1 MKLKIL
7 AILTFVSMVFA
18 LYMIF
23 IVAPREAT
31 QGDAQRIFYL
41 HVPLATFGYVGAF
54 LLGFGSIRYLMTRDS
69 KWDRLGQAAA
79 EVTVA
84 FITAQ
89 LITGSLWARPIWGP
103 WWVWDVRTTMQVVLY
118 LIFIAYLM
126 LREFVPEGP
135 KRAILSAVFGLLA
148 MIDVPINYLSIYL
161 FRTQHP
167 QAVVSPGGGGLLD
180 PDMSKAFFA
189 SFVAVTL
196 LFIYLLNRRLA
207 IARVEE
213 EVNYLEQIVLAHE

>member
-23 IVAPREAT
+23 IFAPREST

-41 HVPLATFGYVGAF
+41 HVPLAAFGYVGAF
-54 LLGFGSIRYLMTRDS
+54 LVGFGSIRYLMTRDS
-69 KWDRLGQAAA
+69 KWDRLGHAAA
-79 EVTVA
+79 EVAVA

-118 LIFIAYLM
+118 LIFIAYVM

-148 MIDVPINYLSIYL
+148 MIDVPINYLAIYL

-167 QAVVSPGGGGLLD
+167 QAVVSPGGGGLD
-180 PDMSKAFFA
+180 PDMSKAFLS

-213 EVNYLEQIVLAHE
+213 EINYLEQIVLAHE

>member
-7 AILTFVSMVFA
+7 AILSFVSMVFA

-23 IVAPREAT
+23 LFAPRETT
-31 QGDAQRIFYL
+31 QGDAQRIFYI
-41 HVPLATFGYVGAF
+41 HVPLATGVYAGAF
-54 LLGFGSIRYLMTRDS
+54 LVGFGSIKYLIGRQS
-69 KWDRLGQAAA
+69 RWDRFAHASA
-79 EVTVA
+79 EVAVA
-84 FITAQ
+84 FTTAQ

-103 WWVWDVRTTMQVVLY
+103 WWVWDARTTLQFVLY

-126 LREFVPEGP
+126 LRAFVPDGQ
-135 KRAILSAVFGLLA
+135 KRAILSSVFGLLA
-148 MIDVPINYLSIYL
+148 MIDVPFNYLAIYL

-167 QAVVSPGGGGLLD
+167 SAVISPGGGGQD
-180 PDMSKAFFA
+180 PDMNKALLA
-189 SFVAVTL
+189 SFVAVTF

-213 EVNYLEQIVLAHE
+213 EINYLEQVVLANE

>member
-23 IVAPREAT
+23 IFAPREVT

-41 HVPLATFGYVGAF
+41 HVPLAAFGYVGAF

-69 KWDRLGQAAA
+69 KWDRLAHAAA
-79 EVTVA
+79 EVAVA
-84 FITAQ
+84 FLTAQ

-118 LIFIAYLM
+118 LIFIAYVM

-148 MIDVPINYLSIYL
+148 MIDVPINYLAIYL

-167 QAVVSPGGGGLLD
+167 QAVVSPGGGGLD
-180 PDMSKAFFA
+180 PDMSKAFLS
-189 SFVAVTL
+189 SFVAVTF

-207 IARVEE
+207 IAKVEE
-213 EVNYLEQIVLAHE
+213 EINYLEQIVLAHE

>member
-23 IVAPREAT
+23 IFAPREAT

-41 HVPLATFGYVGAF
+41 HVPLAAFGYVGAF

-69 KWDRLGQAAA
+69 KWDRLGNAAA
-79 EVTVA
+79 EVSVA

-118 LIFIAYLM
+118 LIFIAYVM

-135 KRAILSAVFGLLA
+135 KRAILSSVFGLLA
-148 MIDVPINYLSIYL
+148 MIDVPINYLAIYL

-167 QAVVSPGGGGLLD
+167 QAVVSPGGGGLD
-180 PDMSKAFFA
+180 PDMSKAFLS
-189 SFVAVTL
+189 SFVAVTF

-207 IARVEE
+207 IAKVEE
-213 EVNYLEQIVLAHE
+213 EINYLEQIVLAHE

>member
-23 IVAPREAT
+23 IFAPREST

-54 LLGFGSIRYLMTRDS
+54 LLGFGSICYLMTRDS

-167 QAVVSPGGGGLLD
+167 QAVISPGGGGLD
-180 PDMSKAFFA
+180 PDMAKALLA

-213 EVNYLEQIVLAHE
+213 EINYLEQIVLAHE

>member
-23 IVAPREAT
+23 IFAPRETT

-69 KWDRLGQAAA
+69 KWDRLGLASA

-103 WWVWDVRTTMQVVLY
+103 WWVWDARTTLQVVLY

-135 KRAILSAVFGLLA
+135 KRAILSSVFGLLA
-148 MIDVPINYLSIYL
+148 MIDVPINYLAIYL

-167 QAVVSPGGGGLLD
+167 QAVVSPGGGGLD
-180 PDMSKAFFA
+180 PDMSKAFLS
-189 SFVAVTL
+189 SFVAVTF

-213 EVNYLEQIVLAHE
+213 EVNYLEQMVLAHE

>member
-7 AILTFVSMVFA
+7 AILSLVSMIFA

-23 IVAPREAT
+23 IFAPREVT

-41 HVPLATFGYVGAF
+41 HLPLATGGYAAAF
-54 LLGFGSIRYLMTRDS
+54 LLGFASIGYLVTRNR
-69 KWDRLGQAAA
+69 KWDRFGQASA
-79 EVTVA
+79 ELGVV

-103 WWVWDVRTTMQVVLY
+103 WWVWDARTTLQTVLW
-118 LIFIAYLM
+118 LIFIAYVM
-126 LREFVPEGP
+126 LREFLPDAQ
-135 KRAILSAVFGLLA
+135 KRAILSSVFGLLA
-148 MIDVPINYLSIYL
+148 MIDVPFNYLAIYL

-167 QAVVSPGGGGLLD
+167 QAVVSPGGGGLD
-180 PDMSKAFFA
+180 PDMNKTLLA
-189 SFVAVTL
+189 SFVAFTF
-196 LFIYLLNRRLA
+196 LFVYLLNRRLA

-213 EVNYLEQIVLAHE
+213 EVDYLEQLVLAHE

>member
-23 IVAPREAT
+23 IFAPREAT

-41 HVPLATFGYVGAF
+41 HVPLVAFGYVGAF

-79 EVTVA
+79 EVSVA

-118 LIFIAYLM
+118 LIFIAYVM
-126 LREFVPEGP
+126 LREFVPAGP

-148 MIDVPINYLSIYL
+148 MIDVPINYLAIYL

-167 QAVVSPGGGGLLD
+167 QAVVSPGGGGLD
-180 PDMSKAFFA
+180 RDMWPAFIS
-189 SFVAVTL
+189 SFVALTF

-213 EVNYLEQIVLAHE
+213 EINYLEQIVLAHE

>member
-7 AILTFVSMVFA
+7 AILTLVSMVFA

-23 IVAPREAT
+23 IFAPRETT

-41 HVPLATFGYVGAF
+41 HLPLATGVYAAAF
-54 LLGFGSIRYLMTRDS
+54 LVGFGSIGYLITRNS
-69 KWDRLGQAAA
+69 KWDRFAQSSA
-79 EVTVA
+79 EVAIA
-84 FITAQ
+84 FTTAQ

-103 WWVWDVRTTMQVVLY
+103 WWVWDARTTLQVVLY
-118 LIFIAYLM
+118 LIFIGYVM
-126 LREFVPEGP
+126 LRQFVPDAQ
-135 KRAILSAVFGLLA
+135 KRAILASVFGILA
-148 MIDVPINYLSIYL
+148 VIDVPFNYLAIYL

-167 QAVVSPGGGGLLD
+167 QAVVSPGGGGVD
-180 PDMSKAFFA
+180 PDMGKALMS
-189 SFVAVTL
+189 SFVAFTF

-213 EVNYLEQIVLAHE
+213 EVNYLEQVVLAHE

>member
-7 AILTFVSMVFA
+7 AILTLVTMVFA

-23 IVAPREAT
+23 IVAPREST
-31 QGDAQRIFYL
+31 QGDAQRIFYI
-41 HVPLATFGYVGAF
+41 HVPLATGVYAAAF
-54 LLGFGSIRYLMTRDS
+54 LVGFGSIRYLIGRNS
-69 KWDRLGQAAA
+69 RWDRFAQSSA
-79 EVTVA
+79 EVGVA
-84 FITAQ
+84 FTTAQ

-103 WWVWDVRTTMQVVLY
+103 WWVWDARTTLQFVLY
-118 LIFIAYLM
+118 LILIAYVM
-126 LREFVPEGP
+126 LREFVPDAQ
-135 KRAILSAVFGLLA
+135 KRAILASVFGVLA
-148 MIDVPINYLSIYL
+148 MIDVPFNYLAIYL

-180 PDMSKAFFA
+180 PDMKKALLS
-189 SFVAVTL
+189 SFVAFTL

-213 EVNYLEQIVLAHE
+213 EISYLEQVILAHE

>member
-23 IVAPREAT
+23 IFAPREST

-41 HVPLATFGYVGAF
+41 HVPLAAFGYVGAF
-54 LLGFGSIRYLMTRDS
+54 LVGFGSIRYLMTRDS
-69 KWDRLGQAAA
+69 KWDRLGGAAA
-79 EVTVA
+79 EVAVA

-118 LIFIAYLM
+118 LIFIAYVM

-135 KRAILSAVFGLLA
+135 KRATLSAVFGLLA
-148 MIDVPINYLSIYL
+148 MIDVPINYLAIYL

-167 QAVVSPGGGGLLD
+167 QAVVSPGGGGLD
-180 PDMSKAFFA
+180 PDMSKAFLS

-207 IARVEE
+207 ISRVEE
-213 EVNYLEQIVLAHE
+213 EINYLEQIVLAHE

>member
-23 IVAPREAT
+23 IFAPRETT

-41 HVPLATFGYVGAF
+41 HLPLAIGVYAAAF
-54 LLGFGSIRYLMTRDS
+54 LLGFGSIRYLMSRDS
-69 KWDRLGQAAA
+69 KWDRFSQASA
-79 EVTVA
+79 ELAVA
-84 FITAQ
+84 FTTAQ

-103 WWVWDVRTTMQVVLY
+103 WWVWDARTTLQVVLY
-118 LIFIAYLM
+118 LIFIGYLM
-126 LREFVPEGP
+126 LREFVPDAQ
-135 KRAILSAVFGLLA
+135 KRAILSSVFGLLA
-148 MIDVPINYLSIYL
+148 MIDVPFNYLAIYL

-167 QAVVSPGGGGLLD
+167 QAVVSPGGGGLD
-180 PDMSKAFFA
+180 PDMTKALLS
-189 SFVAVTL
+189 SFVAFTF

-213 EVNYLEQIVLAHE
+213 EVNYLEQILLAHE